1 MPKGISRMKVPTSD
15 SQTPFT
21 LLDLMGEEVKEGD
34 TVAIAGV
41 SGKTPQLFLGLFT
54 EIRLCKKTARCFY
67 TKIGTSGNYKY
78 STYLSIPLE
87 YNGIPSDQL
96 IKISGI
102 EFGLNQKRFAA
113 LLSIKS
119 EFDAA
124 NPKIEENEDD

>member
-1 MPKGISRMKVPTSD
+1 MKVPTSD

-34 TVAIAGV
+34 TIAIAGV
-41 SGKTPQLFLGLFT
+41 SGNTPRLFLGLVT
-54 EIRLCKKTARCFY
+54 EVRLCKKTARCFY
-67 TKIGTSGNYKY
+67 TKIGTSGNYKRP
-78 STYLSIPLE
+78 TYLSIPLE
-87 YNGIPSDQL
+87 SSGTPSNQL

-102 EFGLNQKRFAA
+102 EFGLNQKRFAT

-119 EFDAA
+119 EFNAA

>member
-1 MPKGISRMKVPTSD
+1 MKIPPSD
-15 SQTPFT
+15 SQTQFI

-34 TVAIAGV
+34 TIAIAGV
-41 SGKTPQLFLGLFT
+41 SGKTPQLFLGLVT
-54 EIRLCKKTARCFY
+54 EVRLCKKTARCFY
-67 TKIGTSGNYKY
+67 TKIWKTGEYKFP
-78 STYLSIPLE
+78 TYLSVPLE
-87 YNGIPSDQL
+87 SNGIPSNQL
-96 IKISGI
+96 IKLSGI

>member
-1 MPKGISRMKVPTSD
+1 MKISASD
-15 SQTPFT
+15 NQSPFV
-21 LLDLMGEEVKEGD
+21 LLDLMGEEVKKGD
-34 TVAIAGV
+34 TIAIAGL

-54 EIRLCKKTARCFY
+54 EIKLCKKTARCFY
-67 TKIGTSGNYKY
+67 TKIGISGNYKFP
-78 STYLSIPLE
+78 TYLSIPLE
-87 YNGIPSDQL
+87 CNGIPSNQL

>member
-1 MPKGISRMKVPTSD
+1 MKVPTSD
-15 SQTPFT
+15 SQTQFV

-34 TVAIAGV
+34 TVVIAGV
-41 SGKTPQLFLGLFT
+41 LGKTPELFLCLFT

-78 STYLSIPLE
+78 STYLSVPLE
-87 YNGIPSDQL
+87 SNGIPSNQL
-96 IKISGI
+96 IKLSGI
-102 EFGLNQKRFAA
+102 EFGLSQKRFAT

-119 EFDAA
+119 EFDAV